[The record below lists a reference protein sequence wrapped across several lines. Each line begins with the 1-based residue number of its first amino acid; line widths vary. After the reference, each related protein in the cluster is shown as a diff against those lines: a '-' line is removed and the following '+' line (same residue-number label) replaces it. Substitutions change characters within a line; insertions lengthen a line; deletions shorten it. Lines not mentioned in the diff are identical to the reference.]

1 MSEAT
6 NRFAHLRAAALTDV
20 GRRRKNN
27 EDAFG
32 AFPAQGVWCVAD
44 GMGGGDDGE
53 VASAAVV
60 KSVDACLSDL
70 PSPSVGALA
79 GARVA
84 KGVAAAVEEA
94 SGWIFRRTKKNGLK
108 GCGSTFVGIVFDAT
122 DPRSALVLHVG
133 DSRLYRLRGRDF
145 RQITKDHSVAEMM
158 GAKDEKDLNPM
169 FRGMI
174 LRAVGIE
181 NSVEI
186 DRTPMSVE
194 EDDVVLICSD
204 GLTRMVPDRRIA
216 EILRDA
222 EVPVEE
228 TARRLVAAANEAG
241 GIDNVTVVVVRVGAL
256 PSPAPAASADET
268 EELSTST
275 GQTVDHTMPV
285 ARRPR
290 RVVLRRS
297 LFACAAACALLAF
310 GWAVSRPFCREERAK
325 TAATPAPAPVAMPV
339 SELVPSGHAGRVTLP
354 RAPGRSEETAL
365 PNGRGERPARPQNPE
380 LPVPAE
386 PDAKAVSDAKA
397 DRERDEVERELQAE
411 RERRREEDAKR
422 AADEREKREAA
433 QALAKMDERDF
444 DAFAAFLNAV
454 FGKGTCDAAGT
465 LVRQLR
471 VRGRDDA
478 AVLFATD
485 FTAEVGRLAER
496 LVAKCR
502 RKSLQQEK
510 AIVALVA
517 QGEAVAGK
525 DPSAPETQRKCREL
539 IEFVAKQR
547 EGSHGRK

>member
-6 NRFAHLRAAALTDV
+6 NKFPHLRAAALSDI

-27 EDAFG
+27 EDSFG

-70 PSPSVGALA
+70 PSPSFGAVA
-79 GARVA
+79 GSRVA
-84 KGVAAAVEEA
+84 KGVAEAVEEA

-122 DPRSALVLHVG
+122 DPQSALVLHVG

-181 NSVEI
+181 STVEI

-216 EILRDA
+216 EILR
-222 EVPVEE
+222 VGSVSVEE

-241 GIDNVTVVVVRVGAL
+241 GIDNVTVEVIRVGAL
-256 PSPAPAASADET
+256 PAAMPAVSADET
-268 EELSTST
+268 EGLSAST
-275 GQTVDHTMPV
+275 GQTVDRAAPV
-285 ARRPR
+285 AGRPR
-290 RVVLRRS
+290 RVVLKRF
-297 LFACAAACALLAF
+297 LLAGAAACALLAF
-310 GWAVSRPFCREERAK
+310 GWAVSRPFFREERARV
-325 TAATPAPAPVAMPV
+325 AEAPAPAPVAMPEPAPTPTPAV
-339 SELVPSGHAGRVTLP
+339 PVKPEPVRADSRIIELS
-354 RAPGRSEETAL
+354 
-365 PNGRGERPARPQNPE
+365 NP
-380 LPVPAE
+380 VDSE
-386 PDAKAVSDAKA
+386 PDEKAAADEKA
-397 DRERDEVERELQAE
+397 DLERAEVERELQAA

-422 AADEREKREAA
+422 AADERARREAA
-433 QALAKMDERDF
+433 QTLAEMDERDF
-444 DAFAAFLNAV
+444 DSFAGFVNAV

-465 LVRQLR
+465 RVRQLR
-471 VRGRDDA
+471 VRGRDDDA
-478 AVLFATD
+478 ILFATD

-502 RKSLQQEK
+502 RKSLRQEK
-510 AIVALVA
+510 AIIALVA

-539 IEFVAKQR
+539 IEFVARLRK
-547 EGSHGRK
+547 GDHGRK

>member
-1 MSEAT
+1 MSGTA
-6 NRFAHLRAAALTDV
+6 NRFAHLRAAALSDI

-60 KSVDACLSDL
+60 KSIDACLSDL
-70 PSPSVGALA
+70 PSPAAGALA

-94 SGWIFRRTKKNGLK
+94 SGWIFRRARKNGLK
-108 GCGSTFVGIVFDAT
+108 GCGSTFVGVVFDAT

-145 RQITKDHSVAEMM
+145 RQVTKDHSVAEMM

-174 LRAVGIE
+174 LRAVGVE
-181 NSVEI
+181 SAVEI

-194 EDDVVLICSD
+194 EDDVVLVCSD

-216 EILRDA
+216 EILRDGS
-222 EVPVEE
+222 VPVEE

-241 GIDNVTVVVVRVGAL
+241 GIDNVTVAVIRVGAL
-256 PSPAPAASADET
+256 PPPAPAVSADET
-268 EELSTST
+268 EGVSATT
-275 GQTVDHTMPV
+275 GQTVDRAAPV
-285 ARRPR
+285 EGRPR

-297 LFACAAACALLAF
+297 LLAGAAACALLAF
-310 GWAVSRPFCREERAK
+310 GWAVSRPFLRDDRAAPPPVAMPTPAVVPAPAK
-325 TAATPAPAPVAMPV
+325 PVPAKPAASGPFRPAPAPELAASVPESARQEPV
-339 SELVPSGHAGRVTLP
+339 PPASAGRTSAADE
-354 RAPGRSEETAL
+354 RAA
-365 PNGRGERPARPQNPE
+365 
-380 LPVPAE
+380 
-386 PDAKAVSDAKA
+386 
-397 DRERDEVERELQAE
+397 RERDAVERELQAV
-411 RERRREEDAKR
+411 RERRREEDAQR
-422 AADEREKREAA
+422 AADERARRAAA
-433 QALAKMDERDF
+433 QALAEMDERDF
-444 DAFAAFLNAV
+444 DEFAVFVNAV

-465 LVRQLR
+465 LIRQLR
-471 VRGRDDA
+471 VRGRDDDA
-478 AVLFATD
+478 ILFATD

-502 RKSLQQEK
+502 RKSLRQERS
-510 AIVALVA
+510 AVALVSH
-517 QGEAVAGK
+517 GEAVAGK

-539 IEFVAKQR
+539 VEFVAKLR
-547 EGSHGRK
+547 AGRHGRE